1 MQSYFIIYTLWIAY
15 DHNSMLIQVNF
26 GLTSALKLSKSIK
39 TGPKPQTG
47 ATAGTGRTTGRYT
60 GRPALTY
67 SYSSVIF
74 SPIRSCLCKYG
85 GVAYNMEELS

>member
-26 GLTSALKLSKSIK
+26 GLTSALKLSKYVKI
-39 TGPKPQTG
+39 GPKPQTG

-67 SYSSVIF
+67 SYDFDIKLFKCSKSYLILTC
-74 SPIRSCLCKYG
+74 IHDI
-85 GVAYNMEELS
+85 MI